1 MFNYSRIVSRT
12 CRPGYTAI
20 DIQLSR
26 IEDDHPT
33 IQTML
38 NVSLMILNGRDAG
51 RKIEAELSE
60 TAIVI
65 LSQSR

>member
-1 MFNYSRIVSRT
+1 
-12 CRPGYTAI
+12 
-20 DIQLSR
+20 
-26 IEDDHPT
+26 
-33 IQTML
+33 ML

-65 LSQSR
+65 LSFNPDEHFIQKGREIAARALRRQK